1 MVKRIINA
9 GITENGAKMR
19 DVAELAGVSQAT
31 VSYVLNAKSSTRIS
45 PETRRR
51 VLDAADT
58 LSYRPNAIARAM
70 VSGQSKIIGTYQ
82 PHEGKS
88 VLAGFWTNS
97 VIRGISE
104 ALHIHQFHLLLYGYR
119 ESEEPQL
126 SAFMDGRVD
135 GLIVLAPHKSD
146 TLPRLLAQSGFPT
159 AIVSGDGYGDTDAI
173 SVDADN
179 VQGAFM
185 ATEYLIHLGHTR
197 IALLIGPEGV
207 PNAED
212 RREGFEAAIL
222 KHNIEVPESYRIQSG
237 FSREQGEEAAI
248 EALKLTPRP
257 TALLAPNDIAALG
270 ALNACTISGLKV
282 PEDVS
287 IVGFDNVPYCEL
299 SRPTLTTVAQPAVEM
314 GRAAAEMMLNLVSE
328 DLSYE
333 QSRTFPLELVIR
345 ESTGPPPAN

>member
-1 MVKRIINA
+1 
-9 GITENGAKMR
+9 MR
-19 DVAELAGVSQAT
+19 DVADLAGVSQAT

-70 VSGQSKIIGTYQ
+70 VSGKSKIIGTYQ

-104 ALHIHQFHLLLYGYR
+104 ALHSQQFHLLLYGYR
-119 ESEEPQL
+119 ESEEPSL

-135 GLIVLAPHKSD
+135 GLIVLAPHKTD
-146 TLPRLLAQSGFPT
+146 ALPRQLAMSGFPT
-159 AIVSGDGYGDTDAI
+159 AIISGVGYDDTDAI

-179 VQGAFM
+179 VQGARLAM
-185 ATEYLIHLGHTR
+185 DHLVDLGHSQ
-197 IALLIGPEGV
+197 IALLAGPVGV

-212 RREGFEAAIL
+212 RRKGYELAVQE
-222 KHNIEVPESYRIQSG
+222 HNLPVPQSYRIQSG

-248 EALKLTPRP
+248 AALNLNPRP
-257 TALLAPNDIAALG
+257 TALLAPNDISALG
-270 ALNACTISGLKV
+270 VLNACAIRGLRV
-282 PEDVS
+282 PDDVS
-287 IVGFDNVPYCEL
+287 VIGFDNVPYCEL
-299 SRPTLTTVAQPAVEM
+299 CTPRLTTIAQPAIEM
-314 GRAAAEMMLNLVSE
+314 GRGAAEMMLSLISDELFPEKNRK
-328 DLSYE
+328 Y
-333 QSRTFPLELVIR
+333 PLELIIR
-345 ESTGPPPAN
+345 ESTASPLIK